1 MILSVSLTTNAYI
14 CKQRVLY
21 FKIKP
26 MKIKIYVL
34 KMLTKWELF
43 QFMSD
48 TLVIADIHQEGKPQA
63 YANKLSKLHGFF
75 EIFDEELVQERL
87 PTPHQLLQADK
98 ERDYAIRKIYQLIGY
113 YSDYRYDAA
122 KEQAAKG
129 LKSVFKSYGTGSAIS
144 RLSQDTQTAVIG
156 RLLQELARDKEQQ
169 YIATLGLTEA
179 VLALATSNK
188 VFDKE
193 QRSRRKLQSEYVTGI
208 VRDARTEL
216 QNEFMEF
223 VALINALAVIEG
235 PEKYVVLKK
244 TIHAMIQKYVA
255 AVRQRTKKK
264 DAEE

>member
-1 MILSVSLTTNAYI
+1 MKFFLSRTHV
-14 CKQRVLY
+14 
-21 FKIKP
+21 IK
-26 MKIKIYVL
+26 L
-34 KMLTKWELF
+34 EELHTAF
-43 QFMSD
+43 D
-48 TLVIADIHQEGKPQA
+48 
-63 YANKLSKLHGFF
+63 
-75 EIFDEELVQERL
+75 IFDEELVQERL

-122 KEQAAKG
+122 KEQAAKR

-144 RLSQDTQTAVIG
+144 RLSQDMQTAIISN
-156 RLLQELARDKEQQ
+156 LLQELARDKEQQ
-169 YIATLGLTEA
+169 YVATLGLSEA

-193 QRSRRKLQSEYVTGI
+193 QQNRRKLQSEYVTGL

-216 QNEFMEF
+216 QNQFMEF
-223 VALINALAVIEG
+223 VALINALAVVEG
-235 PEKYVVLKK
+235 PEGYDVLKK
-244 TIHAMIQKYVA
+244 TIRAMIQKNVA

>member
-1 MILSVSLTTNAYI
+1 MNIKLHTLKLM
-14 CKQRVLY
+14 KQ
-21 FKIKP
+21 
-26 MKIKIYVL
+26 
-34 KMLTKWELF
+34 WELF
-43 QFMSD
+43 QFTFDMIEFAHKQEEGMPQ
-48 TLVIADIHQEGKPQA
+48 TYAD
-63 YANKLSKLHGFF
+63 KLDELNAA
-75 EIFDEELVQERL
+75 FDIYDKELAQDRM
-87 PTPHQLLQADK
+87 PTPHQLLKAD
-98 ERDYAIRKIYQLIGY
+98 EDRDYAIRKLYQLIWY